1 MAIKYVVK
9 QGDTLNDIAKG
20 YGYKNYKD
28 AGISSVPSGNFDL
41 IRPGEEINIGNYDP
55 TKASTINTG
64 APVISSND
72 RKGEYDKLS
81 GEINDRATDTTDLKG
96 KSGTDTTTG
105 KKGKEGKTIETP
117 ADETTGDPIYDAYL
131 KQRKTTEAKEQKWAE
146 DQKREINQLL
156 PQTLS
161 MIDDEY
167 RASKFSIESTY
178 AKLIDT
184 QVRLNA
190 LDRDRIKAYGLQNG
204 GQYMPI
210 EFTRAVSASEQKGAG
225 EIGRLEGERT
235 GLLSKAKSA
244 RREGRIGAMRQNV
257 KDLQDVED
265 QMRKRVDSLLKEVQT
280 RFEITEKAREK
291 KEKER
296 QELLTKSVKTVA
308 FKYLD
313 DFNDAKDPTKQD
325 ELIKKIIKDSNGT
338 LSDED
343 YYDIY
348 SSLAT
353 ASQDSEKSA
362 LDMEKKKIDIEN
374 TKNTIYNRNRST
386 DATIKKTEKDTE
398 KDNVVANINEYFSL
412 NNDDGNPIVGE
423 DGFANPVEFKKVMT
437 EAQNDGMSREDFLAE
452 FAHLIN
458 ENNDPKDY
466 GLTQAE
472 RDKYIG
478 K

>member
-55 TKASTINTG
+55 TKASTIPTG

-72 RKGEYDKLS
+72 RKGEYDSLS
-81 GEINDRATDTTDLKG
+81 GEINDRATDTSNLKG
-96 KSGTDTTTG
+96 KSGVDETGTKGKDGKNKTTT
-105 KKGKEGKTIETP
+105 
-117 ADETTGDPIYDAYL
+117 DESTGDPVYDAYL
-131 KQRKTTEAKEQKWAE
+131 RQRKTTEAKEQKWAD
-146 DQKREINQLL
+146 DQARQIKQLL
-156 PQTLS
+156 PETLS

-167 RASKFSIESTY
+167 RASKFNIEATY

-210 EFTRAVSASEQKGAG
+210 EFTRAVSSSEQKGAG
-225 EIGRLEGERT
+225 EVSRLEGERT

-244 RREGRIGAMRQNV
+244 RREGRIGAMRQNI

-313 DFNDAKDPTKQD
+313 DFNDASDPTKQD
-325 ELIKKIIKDSNGT
+325 ELIKKIIKDSGGT
-338 LSDED
+338 LSEED

-353 ASQDSEKSA
+353 ASSDAETSA
-362 LDMEKKKIDIEN
+362 LDLEKKRLDIEN

-386 DATIKKTEKDTE
+386 DATIKKAGKDTE

-412 NNDDGNPIVGE
+412 NNDDGNPIVGN

-437 EAQNDGMSREDFLAE
+437 DAQNDGMSREDFLAE

-458 ENNDPKDY
+458 EKNDPKDY